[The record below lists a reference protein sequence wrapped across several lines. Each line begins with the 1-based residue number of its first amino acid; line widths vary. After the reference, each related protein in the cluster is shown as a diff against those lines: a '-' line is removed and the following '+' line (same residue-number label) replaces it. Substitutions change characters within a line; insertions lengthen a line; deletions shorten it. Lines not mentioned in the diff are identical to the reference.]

1 MPPVFTKK
9 FHILT
14 AQTDA
19 FQRLK
24 PSHILTYLQEAA
36 GDHSALLGTGREEL
50 ALRNLFWAVLRHR
63 VQITR
68 LPRAGETI
76 TVETWPMP
84 TTRTAFPRSTVA
96 YDAQGQEVFRAISLW
111 VLMDQDQR
119 SMILPGKSGVTVEGL
134 LRGSELAVPGGL
146 APRQLQNQLQRQVYF
161 SDLDCNGHMNNC
173 RYLDWTMDA
182 LPAEFHKAHEVR
194 EFSVRYLS
202 EARESDVLT
211 LTWELSEDGCLTVD
225 SQRNA
230 EENQGEQTRIFSV
243 QMQF

>member
-24 PSHILTYLQEAA
+24 PSHILAYLQEAA

-230 EENQGEQTRIFSV
+230 EENQGEQARIFSV

>member
-24 PSHILTYLQEAA
+24 PSHILAYLQEAA

-68 LPRAGETI
+68 LPLAGESI

-119 SMILPGKSGVTVEGL
+119 SMVLPGKSGVTVEGL

-146 APRQLQNQLQRQVYF
+146 VPRQLQNQLQRQVYF

-182 LPAEFHKAHEVR
+182 LPADFHKAHEVR

-225 SQRNA
+225 SQRNSP
-230 EENQGEQTRIFSV
+230 ENQEEQTRIFSV

>member
-1 MPPVFTKK
+1 MPPIFTKK
-9 FHILT
+9 YHILT
-14 AQTDA
+14 GQTDA
-19 FQRLK
+19 FQRLT
-24 PSHILTYLQEAA
+24 PSHILTFLQETA
-36 GDHSALLGTGREEL
+36 GDHSTLLGTGREEL

-63 VQITR
+63 VQIAHP
-68 LPRAGETI
+68 PRAGESI

-111 VLMDQDQR
+111 VLMDKGQR
-119 SMILPGKSGVTVEGL
+119 SMVLPGKSGVTVDGL

-146 APRQLQNQLQRQVYF
+146 VPRQLQNQLQRRVYF

-182 LPAEFHKAHEVR
+182 LPADFHKAHEVR

-202 EARESDVLT
+202 EARENEVLS
-211 LTWELSEDGCLTVD
+211 LSWELSEDGCLTLD
-225 SQRNA
+225 SLRADTQ
-230 EENQGEQTRIFSV
+230 EQGEHTRIFSV